1 MTLYAESSAVLSWL
15 LGQPLGNAAWRSFQ
29 RAESIC
35 TSDLTLIEADRTL
48 HRLAV
53 VGKVDFRDAAAV
65 RARLDGVA
73 ATWLVH
79 RITPRVVDRSR
90 GEFPREPIRSLDA
103 IHLATALVIRD
114 IHPDLSVLSLDRRV
128 RENAA
133 ALGFGVV
140 PTEVSTVGPGSTA

>member
-1 MTLYAESSAVLSWL
+1 MRRAAPSCPGFWASRW
-15 LGQPLGNAAWRSFQ
+15 GDAAWRSFQ

-90 GEFPREPIRSLDA
+90 GAFPREPIRSLDA

-114 IHPDLSVLSLDRRV
+114 IYPDLSVLSLDRRV

-140 PTEVSTVGPGSTA
+140 PTEFSTVGPGSTA